1 MRWSKDLNCGQKKNR
16 PEKGDSACQKSLFDK
31 LVDGE
36 ASSPATATP
45 SRFCLSL
52 SDSGRK
58 ICKVAIFSPGNGISL
73 R

>member
-1 MRWSKDLNCGQKKNR
+1 MVALKN
-16 PEKGDSACQKSLFDK
+16 EGEHFFACQKSLFDK

-45 SRFCLSL
+45 S
-52 SDSGRK
+52 
-58 ICKVAIFSPGNGISL
+58 ISF